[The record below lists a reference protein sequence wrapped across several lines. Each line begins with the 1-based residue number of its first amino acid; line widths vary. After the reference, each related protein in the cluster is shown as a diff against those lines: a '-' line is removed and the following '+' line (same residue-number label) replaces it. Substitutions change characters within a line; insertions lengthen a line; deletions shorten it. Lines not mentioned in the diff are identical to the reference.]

1 MYREL
6 KDSDK
11 EKESGKTVSA
21 SLTEDS
27 VHGGSNDG
35 LTEETAS
42 SARFLF
48 GSCFDFQT
56 FAQKY

>member
-21 SLTEDS
+21 A
-27 VHGGSNDG
+27 
-35 LTEETAS
+35 LTEESMQGAS
-42 SARFLF
+42 DDFKFLPSVLVMLKNEF
-48 GSCFDFQT
+48 I
-56 FAQKY
+56 

>member
-21 SLTEDS
+21 ALTADS
-27 VHGGSNDG
+27 MQEGSRDG
-35 LTEETAS
+35 LTEETAPS
-42 SARFLF
+42 LSAIQENF
-48 GSCFDFQT
+48 
-56 FAQKY
+56 

>member
-21 SLTEDS
+21 SLTAET
-27 VHGGSNDG
+27 VHGGLNDG

-48 GSCFDFQT
+48 GPCFDLQT
-56 FAQKY
+56 FA